1 MPETNEDGWVALKRF
16 QTIPKVVKVGGMEYA
31 FTCQNNV
38 CMAWVQPEHVNQVL
52 SIMKTCCNNSKKPM
66 FAYAFPH
73 DVKLWQY
80 GGR

>member
-38 CMAWVQPEHVNQVL
+38 CMAWVQPEHVNQV
-52 SIMKTCCNNSKKPM
+52 
-66 FAYAFPH
+66 
-73 DVKLWQY
+73 
-80 GGR
+80 